1 MTVLILDN
9 YDSFTY
15 NLYQMAQAQTEQ
27 SVVVYRNDALDWESL
42 RTLAPSRIILSP
54 GPGHPARS
62 ADFGICRTVI
72 ERQSTL
78 QCPVLGVCLG
88 HQGIV
93 QTLGGSVVP
102 APQIM
107 HGKTSPVRILKA
119 HPLLAGLPNPFTVM
133 RYHSW
138 TVERASLPPA
148 FDVLAE
154 TQEETPET
162 PPLIMALAHRSSP
175 LFGVQFHPESVGTPE
190 GALLLRNFLH
200 LTPVG
205 C

>member
-1 MTVLILDN
+1 
-9 YDSFTY
+9 
-15 NLYQMAQAQTEQ
+15 
-27 SVVVYRNDALDWESL
+27 
-42 RTLAPSRIILSP
+42 
-54 GPGHPARS
+54 
-62 ADFGICRTVI
+62 
-72 ERQSTL
+72 
-78 QCPVLGVCLG
+78 LGVCLG

-93 QTLGGSVVP
+93 QALGGSVVP

-119 HPLLAGLPNPFTVM
+119 HPLLSGLPNPFTVM

-138 TVERASLPPA
+138 TVEQASLPPA
-148 FDVLAE
+148 FEVLAD
-154 TQEETPET
+154 TQAETPET
-162 PPLIMALAHRSSP
+162 PPLIMALAHRTSP

-200 LTPVG
+200 LTRVG